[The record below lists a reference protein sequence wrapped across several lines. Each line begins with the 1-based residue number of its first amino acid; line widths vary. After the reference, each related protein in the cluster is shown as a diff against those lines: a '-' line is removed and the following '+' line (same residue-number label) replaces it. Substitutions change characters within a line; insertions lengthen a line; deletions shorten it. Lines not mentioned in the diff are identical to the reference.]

1 MKKRIRAKREV
12 YTFEENERV
21 KDIPFSKGYA
31 VTDSGKFL
39 RRYPKDPDKFY
50 RIMPK
55 AYSKGLICHVYFENG
70 NDYSILL
77 AKLVLV
83 LFSNES
89 KDKTEGELLKMYTN
103 NVHVEYKDEIID
115 HCSLDNLVWG
125 PYKERRGEQNE
136 RSY

>member
-1 MKKRIRAKREV
+1 MTKRIRAKRED

-21 KDIPFSKGYA
+21 KDIPGSKGYA

-70 NDYSILL
+70 KDYSILL

-83 LFSNES
+83 LFSNDS
-89 KDKTEGELLKMYTN
+89 KDKTEEELLKMYTN
-103 NVHVEYKDEIID
+103 NVHVDYKDEIIE
-115 HCSLDNLVWG
+115 HCNLDNLVWG
-125 PYKERRGEQNE
+125 APKSRRGEINNE
-136 RSY
+136 K

>member
-1 MKKRIRAKREV
+1 
-12 YTFEENERV
+12 
-21 KDIPFSKGYA
+21 
-31 VTDSGKFL
+31 
-39 RRYPKDPDKFY
+39 
-50 RIMPK
+50 MPK

-89 KDKTEGELLKMYTN
+89 KDKTEEELLKMYTN